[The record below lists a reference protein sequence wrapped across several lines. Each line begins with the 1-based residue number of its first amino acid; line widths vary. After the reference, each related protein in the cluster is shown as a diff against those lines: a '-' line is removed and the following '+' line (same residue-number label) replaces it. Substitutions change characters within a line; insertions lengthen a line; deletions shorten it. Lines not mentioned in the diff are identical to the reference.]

1 MVNPAIE
8 GKIYPR
14 TSSYLVG
21 REKIREFAKAVF
33 SSDPANLDL
42 EAAIKHGYKDLI
54 APPTFAVVIQ
64 ERSLSQ
70 VISDK
75 EAALDF
81 SRVVHGDQ
89 RFIHVRPIVAGD
101 ELTSELKVASV
112 KQLAGNS
119 MVSFETQIFDA
130 GQDLVCTA
138 ISTLVV
144 RGEA

>member
-33 SSDPANLDL
+33 SNDPANLDL
-42 EAAIKHGYKDLI
+42 EEAKKHGYKDLI

-64 ERSLSQ
+64 ERSLTQ

-119 MVSFETQIFDA
+119 MVSFETEIFDA
-130 GQDLVCTA
+130 NQDLVCTA